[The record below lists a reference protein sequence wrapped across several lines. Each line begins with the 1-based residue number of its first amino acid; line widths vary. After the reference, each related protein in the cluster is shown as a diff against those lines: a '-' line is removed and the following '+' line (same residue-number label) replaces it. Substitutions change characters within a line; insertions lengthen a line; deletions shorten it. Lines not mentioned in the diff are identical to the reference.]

1 MQWTLYWPLLPTF
14 PVLTHPYVLLNN
26 SSFLNHCFDSIT
38 ILGAFSGS
46 LGPLDLSVGAY
57 TILVEFHFV
66 RSDHHFS
73 LSGMV
78 HVIDLFLY
86 GLVSLANL
94 HNRDSSVFLL
104 S

>member
-1 MQWTLYWPLLPTF
+1 M
-14 PVLTHPYVLLNN
+14 
-26 SSFLNHCFDSIT
+26 
-38 ILGAFSGS
+38 
-46 LGPLDLSVGAY
+46 GAY